1 VADDA
6 PLLARMNADLIRD
19 EGHSNT
25 MTVAQLEQRM
35 RGWLSAEYTAVVFER
50 AAQPVGYAL
59 FRDNE
64 GRGMLLRQF
73 FVSADCRRQGLGR
86 RAFALLVEE
95 VLAPGT
101 RVAVEV
107 LTRNERALAFWRAVG
122 FTEYAVTLE
131 RR

>member
-1 VADDA
+1 
-6 PLLARMNADLIRD
+6 MNADLIRD
-19 EGHSNT
+19 EGHANA
-25 MTVAQLEQRM
+25 MTLAQLEERM
-35 RGWLSAEYTAVVFER
+35 RGWLSAEYTAIVFER
-50 AAQPVGYAL
+50 RAQPVAYAL
-59 FRDNE
+59 FRDDE
-64 GRGMLLRQF
+64 GRGVLLRHF
-73 FVSADCRRQGLGR
+73 FVCAECRRQGLGR

-107 LTRNERALAFWRAVG
+107 LARNERALAFWRAVG